1 MGPTRAENTEPLLSE
16 ADFED
21 GEGTPVFPEASRV
34 QVSAFTDLSNSGFLP
49 VNLLEKVLYYYLR

>member
-21 GEGTPVFPEASRV
+21 REGTPVFPEASRV
-34 QVSAFTDLSNSGFLP
+34 
-49 VNLLEKVLYYYLR
+49 